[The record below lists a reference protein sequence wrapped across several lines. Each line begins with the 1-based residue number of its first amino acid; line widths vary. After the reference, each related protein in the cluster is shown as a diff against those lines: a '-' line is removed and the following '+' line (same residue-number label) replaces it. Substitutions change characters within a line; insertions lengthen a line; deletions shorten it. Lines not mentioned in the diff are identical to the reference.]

1 MATATSTRPIP
12 PISEPPLVGSLAAFA
27 GDRLALLRRIAREC
41 GDVGCCH
48 VGPSRLVLFNAPELV
63 HAIMVEHAYDFDAG
77 PIRHAAFQ
85 PVIGNGLL
93 NSEGD
98 LHRRQRKVM
107 APLFQPRQVA
117 GYADIMVRYA
127 ERAQA
132 EWADGLEL
140 DVWAEMTRV
149 TMAIIG
155 KVLFDADVFNETD
168 DLSAAL
174 TVAQEYPSRVFA
186 TFLPIPI
193 TWPVPGHARMRRAI
207 ATVNERIQRLIDARR
222 ATEVERDDL
231 LSVLLRARDE
241 DGAGM
246 SDAQIRDEA
255 LTLFAAGHETT
266 SVALSWA
273 WYLLANHPDAYAR
286 LRAEAREVLD
296 GRPPTYDDLPRLEY
310 ARRVLKEALRLY
322 PPAYLIVRAPLR
334 EIEIGGYSLRRG
346 DSASLAPYTLHRR
359 PDTFPDPER
368 FDPDRFA
375 PDAEARLPRLA
386 YMPFGAGPH
395 ICIGNHFALMEGQL
409 LLAAL
414 AQRVTFELLPG
425 QRIVPDP
432 QVTLRP
438 KTAIRMRVRRLDAT
452 EGSA

>member
-1 MATATSTRPIP
+1 MATVTTTRPIP
-12 PISEPPLVGSLAAFA
+12 TIQEPPVIGSLAAFA

-41 GDVGCCH
+41 GDVGSCH

-63 HAIMVEHAYDFDAG
+63 HAILVEHAYEFDAG

-93 NSEGD
+93 NSEGE

-117 GYADIMVRYA
+117 GYAESMVRYA

-132 EWADGLEL
+132 EWADRADV

-155 KVLFDADVFNETD
+155 KVLFDADVFTETD

-174 TVAQEYPSRVFA
+174 TIAQEYPSRIFA

-193 TWPVPGHARMRRAI
+193 TWPVPGHARMRSAI
-207 ATVNERIQRLIDARR
+207 AVVNDRIQRLIDARR

-241 DGAGM
+241 EGAGM
-246 SDAQIRDEA
+246 SDAQIRNEA
-255 LTLFAAGHETT
+255 VTLFAAGHETT

-273 WYLLANHPDAYAR
+273 WYLLASHPEVYER
-286 LRAEAREVLD
+286 LRAEAREVLG
-296 GRPPTYDDLPRLEY
+296 GRPPTYEDLPRLEF
-310 ARRVLKEALRLY
+310 ARRVLKETLRLY

-334 EIEIGGYSLRRG
+334 DLEIGGYRLRRG
-346 DSASLAPYTLHRR
+346 DNASLAPYTLHRR
-359 PDTFPDPER
+359 AETYPDPDR

-375 PDAEARLPRLA
+375 PELEAKLSRLA

-409 LLAAL
+409 LLAAF
-414 AQRVTFELLPG
+414 AQRVAFDLMPG

-438 KTAIRMRVRRLDAT
+438 KTAIRMRVRRL
-452 EGSA
+452 